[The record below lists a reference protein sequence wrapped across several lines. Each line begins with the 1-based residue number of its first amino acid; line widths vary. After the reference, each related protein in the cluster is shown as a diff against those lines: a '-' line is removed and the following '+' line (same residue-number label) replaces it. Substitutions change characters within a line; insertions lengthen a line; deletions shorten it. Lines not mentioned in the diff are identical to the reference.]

1 MENAKPLLETCH
13 LLTSIDIY
21 SHIYI
26 LTGMDELLTL
36 PQVAKLLGLAER
48 TIYVWSQQGKI
59 PAFKLG
65 TAWRY
70 RSDEIDAW
78 VETQRTAESKSALA
92 ESRKFGF
99 EKRKEN
105 KARLEAM
112 IDACEAFIKR
122 TVELSDRTA
131 FALEQFEEEFEEEIL
146 TKALKRLTKSKE
158 FEIKEVPGLN
168 NEKVKALLKKG

>member
-1 MENAKPLLETCH
+1 MTYVDIRCHMSILAGME
-13 LLTSIDIY
+13 
-21 SHIYI
+21 
-26 LTGMDELLTL
+26 ELLTL

-70 RSDEIDAW
+70 RAGEIDKW
-78 VETQRTAESKSALA
+78 IETQRPSGSGAPIT

-99 EKRKEN
+99 ERRNEDKVRI
-105 KARLEAM
+105 AAL
-112 IDACEAFIKR
+112 IDACQAFIKR
-122 TVELSDRTA
+122 KTQLSDNKA
-131 FALEQFEEEFEEEIL
+131 FALEEFEKEFEEEIL
-146 TKALKRLTKSKE
+146 AEALKRLVKSKN

-168 NEKVKALLKKG
+168 NEKVRALLKKE

>member
-1 MENAKPLLETCH
+1 MTYV
-13 LLTSIDIY
+13 DIRW
-21 SHIYI
+21 HMYI
-26 LTGMDELLTL
+26 LAGMEELLTL

-70 RSDEIDAW
+70 RAGEIDKW
-78 VETQRTAESKSALA
+78 VEAQRSDGSHAPLT

-105 KARLEAM
+105 EVRVAAM
-112 IDACEAFIKR
+112 ISACEAFIKHK
-122 TVELSDRTA
+122 TQLSDNET
-131 FALEQFEEEFEEEIL
+131 FILDEFEDEFEHEIL
-146 TKALKRLTKSKE
+146 AEALNRLTKSKE
-158 FEIKEVPGLN
+158 FDLDTMKIGKEKIKVL
-168 NEKVKALLKKG
+168 VKKGSLL

>member
-1 MENAKPLLETCH
+1 
-13 LLTSIDIY
+13 
-21 SHIYI
+21 
-26 LTGMDELLTL
+26 MDELLTL
-36 PQVAKLLGLAER
+36 PQVAKMLGLAER
-48 TIYVWSQQGKI
+48 TIYVWSQEGKL

-70 RSDEIDAW
+70 RADEIDKW
-78 VETQRTAESKSALA
+78 VETQRTAGSKSSLS

-99 EKRKEN
+99 ERRKED
-105 KARLEAM
+105 KARFAAM

-122 TVELSDRTA
+122 TTEMSDRTA
-131 FALEQFEEEFEEEIL
+131 FALEQFEEEFEDEIL
-146 TKALKRLTKSKE
+146 DEALKRLTKSKE

>member
-1 MENAKPLLETCH
+1 
-13 LLTSIDIY
+13 
-21 SHIYI
+21 
-26 LTGMDELLTL
+26 MDELLTL

-78 VETQRTAESKSALA
+78 VETQRTAESKSTLT

-99 EKRKEN
+99 EKRNED

-131 FALEQFEEEFEEEIL
+131 FALEQFEEEFEEKIL
-146 TKALKRLTKSKE
+146 TQALKRLTKSKE